1 MPIVAAIRS
10 GEIPVRGLPL
20 THPAAFGKL
29 QSNIKPGSPGEGGR
43 CRMHD
48 TLEADRTLLWLVAY
62 FALGVGLLMF
72 AIIYH
77 IHLM

>member
-1 MPIVAAIRS
+1 MPIVAASRS
-10 GEIPVRGLPL
+10 GEIPVPRLPL

-29 QSNIKPGSPGEGGR
+29 PSDVEPGPHGKGGR

-62 FALGVGLLMF
+62 FAVGVGLLIF

>member
-1 MPIVAAIRS
+1 
-10 GEIPVRGLPL
+10 
-20 THPAAFGKL
+20 
-29 QSNIKPGSPGEGGR
+29 
-43 CRMHD
+43 MHD

-62 FALGVGLLMF
+62 FALGVGLLIF